1 MTKIYED
8 NFYIAGLQSLYYIG
22 PAHIRELI
30 KKFGSPYDAWEAVK
44 NPNNLQSFTSMTTRY
59 INCVSANAND
69 ERLQSI
75 YDKIQEYHMSYLTYL
90 DADFPEILR
99 HIYNPPAIVFMRG
112 NRALLDDR
120 IPKIGIV
127 GARKCSIYGRNV
139 ARMLGKELSKYVT
152 VIVSGGARGIDC
164 HSHEGTLSAH
174 GYGIIVMGC
183 GLDIAYPRDNAKLF
197 DRMLQEGGLLL
208 SEYPP
213 GTPPSAKH
221 FPARNRIISGLCKG
235 VIVVE
240 ARASSGSLIT
250 ADMANSEGRD
260 VFVVPCNL
268 LDHVADGNKWLIRQ
282 GAHVLTGVEDIVKEY
297 GLIMRDSVTGQL
309 SQAQDTDTSI
319 NNGKSVDTQGGGVLS
334 CNLDRSKVL
343 DVIPFDRCITVS
355 DILHETHMPLQQIQP
370 ILLDLELEGAIEH
383 NPPRG
388 YINITRSDIL
398 VH

>member
-183 GLDIAYPRDNAKLF
+183 GLDIAYPPRDNAKLF
-197 DRMLQEGGLLL
+197 DRMLQEGG
-208 SEYPP
+208 
-213 GTPPSAKH
+213 
-221 FPARNRIISGLCKG
+221 PAPVRISTGN
-235 VIVVE
+235 
-240 ARASSGSLIT
+240 AS
-250 ADMANSEGRD
+250 
-260 VFVVPCNL
+260 F
-268 LDHVADGNKWLIRQ
+268 
-282 GAHVLTGVEDIVKEY
+282 
-297 GLIMRDSVTGQL
+297 
-309 SQAQDTDTSI
+309 SQAFS
-319 NNGKSVDTQGGGVLS
+319 G
-334 CNLDRSKVL
+334 
-343 DVIPFDRCITVS
+343 P
-355 DILHETHMPLQQIQP
+355 
-370 ILLDLELEGAIEH
+370 
-383 NPPRG
+383 
-388 YINITRSDIL
+388 
-398 VH
+398 